1 MCLMERATVREL
13 HLNTSALIKNV
24 AQGATYVI
32 EYRGRPIAEL
42 RPVTERRRGR
52 PLPDREEFIRSLPM
66 SKTDSGRI
74 IEELRE
80 DRDLF

>member
-24 AQGATYVI
+24 AQGASYVI

-52 PLPDREEFIRSLPM
+52 PLPDREEFIRSLPL
-66 SKTDSGRI
+66 TNDVDRI
-74 IEELRE
+74 ISE
-80 DRDLF
+80 DRDR

>member
-52 PLPDREEFIRSLPM
+52 PLPDMEDFIRTLPPSNDIDRIISEDREE
-66 SKTDSGRI
+66 G
-74 IEELRE
+74 
-80 DRDLF
+80 

>member
-1 MCLMERATVREL
+1 MERATVREL

-74 IEELRE
+74 LEE
-80 DRDLF
+80 DRDRDIF

>member
-1 MCLMERATVREL
+1 MERASVREL

-52 PLPDREEFIRSLPM
+52 PLPDREEFIRSLPLTND
-66 SKTDSGRI
+66 TDRFIS
-74 IEELRE
+74 E
-80 DRDLF
+80 DRDR

>member
-52 PLPDREEFIRSLPM
+52 PLPDMEDFIRTLRPSN
-66 SKTDSGRI
+66 DIDRI
-74 IEELRE
+74 ISEGRE
-80 DRDLF
+80 DG

>member
-1 MCLMERATVREL
+1 MERATVREL

-74 IEELRE
+74 LEEDR